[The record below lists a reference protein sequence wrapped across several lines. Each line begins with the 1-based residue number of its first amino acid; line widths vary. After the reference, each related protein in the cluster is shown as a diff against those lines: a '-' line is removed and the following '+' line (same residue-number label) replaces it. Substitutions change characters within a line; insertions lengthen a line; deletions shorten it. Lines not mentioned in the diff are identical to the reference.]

1 MKSVDKEKMSP
12 EELEELLEINIRKK
26 EVNFLVW
33 LIPVISI
40 FVAGWLIFKYY
51 SNLGPLIEIEFKN
64 SGGLEPKHSIVKFRD
79 VKVGVVEKV
88 NILKN
93 KEGVLVFVRMHKDMK
108 PFLNLTTKFWIVKP
122 RIGIGEVRG
131 LDALLNGPYIQMY
144 AKPIDFTKDK
154 FKGLDEP
161 PLDSNIL
168 NGKIITLFANNTY
181 GLSDK
186 LPVYYKQLRVGT
198 IRKIELLKNK
208 KFKIIISIQKKYAF
222 LINSS
227 TKFWNLK
234 KINISLKDNN
244 LKVALP
250 GLKEMLFGGISFDT
264 PFDVNKTKKE
274 FKLYASKSDAFKN
287 RLGKFHKY
295 IYVKIK
301 LINNNNSLLNIGDM
315 VKFKGFN
322 VGFIKNIDSHYDLKN
337 KQIISDVLVKLDLGA
352 FNAKDI
358 KSLLNK
364 GLKAYINNPIPL
376 INNAY
381 ISFMFDNKKD
391 NLKTDNGV
399 YFIPMI
405 KKKNISLMVKL
416 NKFLDKLNSLP
427 LKKSIQ
433 NVNNLIKTTTPN
445 LNKMLKSI
453 TKTSDST
460 RALLDENNKNIKLT
474 FKNINK
480 LSQNL
485 NSLIKSYNKDSMFY
499 ERSSKTLNDL
509 DKTLLNINKFIDKL
523 DKKPNA
529 LIFGD

>member
-1 MKSVDKEKMSP
+1 MKNVN
-12 EELEELLEINIRKK
+12 EEMIEVKIRKK

-144 AKPIDFTKDK
+144 AKPIDFTKDR
-154 FKGLDEP
+154 FKGLNES
-161 PLDSNIL
+161 PLDSKIL
-168 NGKIITLFANNTY
+168 NGKIITLLTDNTY

-186 LPVYYKQLRVGT
+186 LPVYYKQMRVGT
-198 IRKIELLKNK
+198 IRKIELLKNT

-234 KINISLKDNN
+234 KINLSFKENTLQ
-244 LKVALP
+244 VALP
-250 GLKEMLFGGISFDT
+250 GLKEMLFGGVAFDT

-295 IYVKIK
+295 IYVKVA
-301 LINNNNSLLNIGDM
+301 LTNNNSLLNIGDV
-315 VKFKGFN
+315 VKFQGFN
-322 VGFIKNIDSHYDLKN
+322 VGYIKNINSYFDLKN
-337 KQIISDVLVKLDLGA
+337 KKIISDVLVKLDLGA
-352 FNAKDI
+352 FGIKNI
-358 KSLLNK
+358 KSLLDK
-364 GLKAYINNPIPL
+364 GLKAYVNNPIPL

-381 ISFMFDNKKD
+381 ISFIINNKKD
-391 NLKTDNGV
+391 NLKIDKGV
-399 YFIPMI
+399 YFIPVI

-427 LKKSIQ
+427 LKKSVE
-433 NVNNLIKTTTPN
+433 NVS
-445 LNKMLKSI
+445 KMFKSI
-453 TKTSDST
+453 TKTSNSVRDV
-460 RALLDENNKNIKLT
+460 LNENNKSIQIT
-474 FKNINK
+474 FKNINE
-480 LSQNL
+480 LSKNL
-485 NSLIKSYNKDSMFY
+485 NILMKSYDKDSLFY
-499 ERSSKTLNDL
+499 DRSSKTLNDL
-509 DKTLLNINKFIDKL
+509 DKTLLNINKFFDKL